1 MTITLITAHPDVF
14 VSFNSTFEVQSN
26 DDWDAAVFV
35 DGVEVV
41 GTRRNFDFF
50 GGSLLGLTPARIDG
64 FPGALHALVQ
74 GLAAA
79 SHTFTVQWKVNAGTA
94 RATDV
99 ERSLIVFELL

>member
-1 MTITLITAHPDVF
+1 MTITLTTTRPDAF
-14 VSFNSTFEVQSN
+14 VSFNSTFEIQSN
-26 DDWDAAVFV
+26 DDWDAAIFV
-35 DGVEVV
+35 DGVQVA
-41 GTRRNFDFF
+41 GTQRNFDFF

-74 GLAAA
+74 GLTAA
-79 SHTFTVQWKVNAGTA
+79 SHTFTVRWKVNGGTA